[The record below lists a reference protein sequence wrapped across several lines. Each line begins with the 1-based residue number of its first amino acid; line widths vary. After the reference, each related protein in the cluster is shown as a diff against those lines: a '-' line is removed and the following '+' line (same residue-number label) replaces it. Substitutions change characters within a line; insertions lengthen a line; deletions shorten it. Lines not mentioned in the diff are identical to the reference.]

1 MNQRYFDIANKT
13 VYEILGDKNQDDVN
27 AANSMLSKLLV
38 ENTDFKMFLLSTN
51 KWFEY
56 EAWIRRFKAKNSG
69 IESYIKNNLE
79 LEETTTTK
87 EELEK
92 LEKI

>member
-1 MNQRYFDIANKT
+1 MNKRYFDIANKT
-13 VYEILGDKNQDDVN
+13 VYDVLGNKDQDDVN

-38 ENTDFKMFLLSTN
+38 ENTDLKMFLLSTN

-56 EAWIRRFKAKNSG
+56 ESWIRRFKAKNPG

-79 LEETTTTK
+79 LEEV
-87 EELEK
+87 
-92 LEKI
+92 

>member
-1 MNQRYFDIANKT
+1 MNKRYFDIANKT
-13 VYEILGDKNQDDVN
+13 VYDVLGNKDQDDVN

-38 ENTDFKMFLLSTN
+38 ENTDLKMFLISTN

-56 EAWIRRFKAKNSG
+56 EAWIRRFKAKNAG

-79 LEETTTTK
+79 LEEV
-87 EELEK
+87 
-92 LEKI
+92 

>member
-1 MNQRYFDIANKT
+1 MNKRYFDIANKT
-13 VYEILGDKNQDDVN
+13 VYDVLGNKDQDDVN

-38 ENTDFKMFLLSTN
+38 ENTDLKMFLLSTN
-51 KWFEY
+51 KHFEY
-56 EAWIRRFKAKNSG
+56 EAWIRRFKSKNPG
-69 IESYIKNNLE
+69 IEGYIKNNLE
-79 LEETTTTK
+79 LEETSPTK

>member
-13 VYEILGDKNQDDVN
+13 VYDVLGNKDQDDVN

-38 ENTDFKMFLLSTN
+38 ENTDLKMFLLSTN
-51 KWFEY
+51 KWCEY
-56 EAWIRRFKAKNSG
+56 EAWIKRFKVKNSG

-79 LEETTTTK
+79 LEEV
-87 EELEK
+87 
-92 LEKI
+92 